1 LPIKTKKT
9 YKQNLLKIKI
19 MKKIILGLSLVIA
32 FASCTKSPENQA
44 QENVQEYIT
53 TKMDDPKSYESVSF
67 GKLEKGKSS
76 YQDEEKYKN
85 LVLEYNDMDKRV
97 SDAYDLALS
106 MTHENTIKSAT
117 ESYEKLASMRSSV
130 LTETEQY
137 LKKYKSVDIFKM
149 KHSFRGKNKMG
160 AIILDSCNVILDKNL
175 KVKLV
180 KQL

>member
-1 LPIKTKKT
+1 
-9 YKQNLLKIKI
+9 

-32 FASCTKSPENQA
+32 FTSCTKNSENQA
-44 QENVQEYIT
+44 QENIQEYIIS
-53 TKMDDPKSYESVSF
+53 KMDDPKSYESVSF

-76 YQDEEKYKN
+76 YQEEEKYKK
-85 LVLEYNDMDKRV
+85 LVSEYNDMDKRV
-97 SDAYDLALS
+97 SDAYDFAMS

-137 LKKYKSVDIFKM
+137 LKKYKSVNIFKM

-160 AIILDSCNVILDKNL
+160 ALILDSCTVVLDKTL
-175 KVKLV
+175 QVKLIR
-180 KQL
+180 